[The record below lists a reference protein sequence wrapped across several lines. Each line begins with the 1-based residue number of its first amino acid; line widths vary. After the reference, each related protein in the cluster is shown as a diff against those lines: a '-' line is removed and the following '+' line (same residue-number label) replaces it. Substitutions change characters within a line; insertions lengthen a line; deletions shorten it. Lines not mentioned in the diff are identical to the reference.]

1 LNVVGDAGLSG
12 GYRALESTVARG
24 VYYTEVSGSTELIAG
39 EGLTSRTVVLIGGV
53 RVRLRF
59 LSAGLAVATIPQ
71 GATGTKVTVAS

>member
-1 LNVVGDAGLSG
+1 MSSATPGCPAATVPW
-12 GYRALESTVARG
+12 RAPSPPS